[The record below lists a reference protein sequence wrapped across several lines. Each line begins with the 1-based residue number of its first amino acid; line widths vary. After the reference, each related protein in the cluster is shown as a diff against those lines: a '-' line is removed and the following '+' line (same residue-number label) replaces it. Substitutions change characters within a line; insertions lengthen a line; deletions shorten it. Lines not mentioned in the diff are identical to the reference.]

1 MMPLKIL
8 ILGLVQGLT
17 EFLPVSSTG
26 HMIIVEHFLKLSD
39 AFRETFFTVIQLG
52 SILAVVL
59 YFRKKLLPMEALMLP
74 PARKK
79 WFWLWVRIM
88 MGVIPSLVIGALWG
102 SDIQERLYSVQTVA
116 IALFIGGVALVLL
129 EHFKRKSTT
138 DGIENLSWWQ
148 LIGIGCA
155 QCVAM
160 IPGVSRSAATI
171 LGALGLGASRETAV
185 EYSFFLAIPTMFA
198 ATGYSLLK
206 HGASLSGTEWGYTL
220 FGLVVAFASSWSVI
234 AFLMNFI
241 RKRDFKVFGY
251 YRIVL
256 GLILF
261 FTLR

>member
-1 MMPLKIL
+1 M
-8 ILGLVQGLT
+8 V
-17 EFLPVSSTG
+17 
-26 HMIIVEHFLKLSD
+26 
-39 AFRETFFTVIQLG
+39 
-52 SILAVVL
+52 
-59 YFRKKLLPMEALMLP
+59 
-74 PARKK
+74 
-79 WFWLWVRIM
+79 
-88 MGVIPSLVIGALWG
+88 GVIPSLVIGALWG

-129 EHFKRKSTT
+129 ERFKRKSTT

-160 IPGVSRSAATI
+160 IPGISRSAATI

-206 HGASLSGTEWGYTL
+206 HGASLSGEEWGYTL
-220 FGLVVAFASSWSVI
+220 LGLAVAFVSSWSVI
-234 AFLMNFI
+234 AFLMSFI
-241 RKRDFKVFGY
+241 RKRDFQVFGY

>member
-1 MMPLKIL
+1 M
-8 ILGLVQGLT
+8 
-17 EFLPVSSTG
+17 
-26 HMIIVEHFLKLSD
+26 
-39 AFRETFFTVIQLG
+39 
-52 SILAVVL
+52 
-59 YFRKKLLPMEALMLP
+59 
-74 PARKK
+74 
-79 WFWLWVRIM
+79 
-88 MGVIPSLVIGALWG
+88 
-102 SDIQERLYSVQTVA
+102 A

-171 LGALGLGASRETAV
+171 LGSLGLGASRETAV

-220 FGLVVAFASSWSVI
+220 LGLVVAFASSWSVI